1 MPSADKLTRAKA
13 VTPFF
18 AAGNVLLPQ
27 GALWLAAYEGEL
39 LTFPVAESDDQVDMT
54 SMALDHI
61 FGATTT
67 ERTAADRA
75 KDASILFS

>member
-1 MPSADKLTRAKA
+1 
-13 VTPFF
+13 
-18 AAGNVLLPQ
+18 
-27 GALWLAAYEGEL
+27 
-39 LTFPVAESDDQVDMT
+39 MT